1 MLPKIFHNAYLYF
14 HVDNIVA
21 KANRSLGLVK
31 CNLYPC
37 SESTN
42 TKLIQPLSQ
51 QTWSMPQPYG
61 TFTGK
66 ARLTRL
72 RQSNNTEPDLLK
84 KIDRTSLVTEML
96 KLLSLHKLE
105 DKRKVH

>member
-1 MLPKIFHNAYLYF
+1 
-14 HVDNIVA
+14 
-21 KANRSLGLVK
+21 
-31 CNLYPC
+31 
-37 SESTN
+37 
-42 TKLIQPLSQ
+42 
-51 QTWSMPQPYG
+51 MPQLYG

-105 DKRKVH
+105 DRRKVHWLSLFYLIT